1 MYVYQP
7 QKILTEGKMPIYD
20 FKCLDC
26 GKVSEI
32 TISINA
38 QAPPCP
44 VCDSNK
50 MKKLMPT
57 SFTVFSD
64 SRPAKKNSQ
73 TDAAQEGTNQIDPF
87 GFAPR

>member
-1 MYVYQP
+1 
-7 QKILTEGKMPIYD
+7 MPIYD

-38 QAPPCP
+38 DAPPCP
-44 VCDSNK
+44 LCDSNK

-64 SRPAKKNSQ
+64 NQPSKIDSQ
-73 TDAAQEGTNQIDPF
+73 INTAQEGTPQIDPF

>member
-1 MYVYQP
+1 
-7 QKILTEGKMPIYD
+7 MPIYD

-44 VCDSNK
+44 LCRSNK
-50 MKKLMPT
+50 MKRLIST
-57 SFTVFSD
+57 SFSIWRYG
-64 SRPAKKNSQ
+64 RPPKDDFQ
-73 TDAAQEGTNQIDPF
+73 TDTPQEG
-87 GFAPR
+87 A